1 MRLIFPHHTKA
12 MGDMK
17 GWGGFGFKHLWK
29 VRMMQRLKF
38 LLAAALTLLGGMG
51 TAQAATYELNPSN
64 SRIGFSGTH
73 AGNAFQGTFTQWQ
86 GTLKFDPTSA
96 ETLAKS
102 TLVVSIRTG
111 SAKTGNAMYDGTLPT
126 ADWFN
131 TSQHPQ
137 AGFQSQSITATGIS
151 NTFLVTGQLNLKNV
165 RQPVSFTFVVAGP
178 TAPNAALN
186 TALNTSATLVL
197 DRLAFGIGKQSDPQA
212 AWVSQ
217 EIGLQLEVKATPK
230 P

>member
-1 MRLIFPHHTKA
+1 
-12 MGDMK
+12 
-17 GWGGFGFKHLWK
+17 
-29 VRMMQRLKF
+29 MQHVKI
-38 LLAAALTLLGGMG
+38 LLVAGLMLLGGVSA
-51 TAQAATYELNPSN
+51 AQAATYTLNPSN

-73 AGNAFQGTFTQWQ
+73 AGKAFTGVFEQWQ
-86 GTLKFDPTSA
+86 GTLTFDPSSA

-126 ADWFN
+126 ADWFD
-131 TSQHPQ
+131 TEHHPQ
-137 AGFQSQSITATGIS
+137 AGFQSQSIVATGIS
-151 NTFLVTGQLNLKNV
+151 NTYLVTGQLNLKNV
-165 RQPVSFTFVVAGP
+165 RQPVSFTVVVAGP
-178 TAPNAALN
+178 VAPN

-197 DRLAFGIGKQSDPQA
+197 DRLAFGIGQQSDPQA

-217 EIGLQLEVKATPK
+217 EIGLQIAVKAGVK

>member
-1 MRLIFPHHTKA
+1 MRTQN
-12 MGDMK
+12 
-17 GWGGFGFKHLWK
+17 
-29 VRMMQRLKF
+29 MQRVMMVLGV
-38 LLAAALTLLGGMG
+38 LLAGVGAV
-51 TAQAATYELNPSN
+51 QAATYELNPGN

-73 AGNAFQGTFTQWQ
+73 AGKAFTGVFEQWQ
-86 GTLKFDPTSA
+86 GVLKFDPTSA

-102 TLVVSIRTG
+102 TLTVSIRTA

-131 TSQHPQ
+131 SGQHPQ

-151 NTFLVTGQLNLKNV
+151 NTYLVTGELNLRNV
-165 RQPVSFTFVVAGP
+165 RQSVSFTVVLAGP
-178 TAPNAALN
+178 AAANAPLKANAAL
-186 TALNTSATLVL
+186 TLN
-197 DRLAFGIGKQSDPQA
+197 RLAYGIGQQSDPQA

-217 EIGLQLEVKATPK
+217 EIGLQIGVEAAAK